1 MMKTDIRKIIMCA
14 FFSAMIIVG
23 AYIRIPIP
31 PVPVTLQTF
40 FVLLSGMVLGSKFG
54 MYSILTYIGL
64 GIIGIPVFAG
74 GTGGISSALMPTF
87 GYVLGFVP
95 AVYLA
100 GKMSGNTYNSYLTSA
115 FVATGAVYICGAGYY
130 LVLQEFILGGEVN
143 LFDFVISF
151 FAMSLPKDIAVCFVS
166 SAVAKRLSVVK

>member
-1 MMKTDIRKIIMCA
+1 MKKTDIRKIILCA

-23 AYIRIPIP
+23 AYIRMPIP

-54 MYSILTYIGL
+54 IYSVLAYIGL
-64 GIIGIPVFAG
+64 GLVGIPVFAG
-74 GTGGISSALMPTF
+74 GTGGISSVLMPTF

-100 GKMSGNTYNSYLTSA
+100 GKISGNTYNNYLISA
-115 FVATGAVYICGAGYY
+115 FAATGAIYICGAGYY
-130 LVLQEFILGGEVN
+130 LILQEFILGGEIE
-143 LFDFVISF
+143 LFNFVLSF

-166 SAVAKRLSVVK
+166 SAVAKRLRAVK